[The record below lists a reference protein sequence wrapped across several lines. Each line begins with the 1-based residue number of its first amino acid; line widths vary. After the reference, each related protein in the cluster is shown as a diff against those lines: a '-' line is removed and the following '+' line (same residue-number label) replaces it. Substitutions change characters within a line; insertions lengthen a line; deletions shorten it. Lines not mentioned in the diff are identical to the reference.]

1 MNKEK
6 IQTVLE
12 SRLERTFEPKFLFDG
27 KEQECGEKRQRYTIA
42 KDLGNRKNNE

>member
-12 SRLERTFEPKFLFDG
+12 SRLERTFEPKFLFRRG
-27 KEQECGEKRQRYTIA
+27 KSNAEKKTRYTIVKTSSR
-42 KDLGNRKNNE
+42 KDNE